1 MKRWILPCILLLVA
15 GCAREPAAYLIS
27 GSEIAITVERIKP
40 NFWSSGWE
48 LDLVAR
54 QHPNCQRRHHLK
66 PTKSEKVRVEVYTP
80 QRGVFIL
87 RQGKRWYVT
96 DLRTCA
102 LEAFADPPPEPGD
115 LVGTFMEKDG
125 EFKFV
130 ENKDHTAK
138 GAGPAEAE

>member
-1 MKRWILPCILLLVA
+1 MIRLCIAVLALVLS
-15 GCAREPAAYLIS
+15 GCAKEPAAYLIS
-27 GSEIAITVERIKP
+27 GSDIAITVERIKP

-48 LDLVAR
+48 LDLIAR
-54 QHPNCQRRHHLK
+54 QHPSCQRRHHLK
-66 PTKSEKVRVEVYTP
+66 PTKSDKVKVEVYTP
-80 QRGVFIL
+80 ARGVFIL

-102 LEAFADPPPEPGD
+102 MEPFADPPPEPGE

-130 ENKDHTAK
+130 ENKDRTAR
-138 GAGPAEAE
+138 GESPSEAD

>member
-1 MKRWILPCILLLVA
+1 MIRLIFAVLAVLIS
-15 GCAREPAAYLIS
+15 GCAKEPAAYQIS
-27 GSEIAITVERIKP
+27 GSDIAITVERIKP

-48 LDLVAR
+48 LDMIAR

-66 PTKSEKVRVEVYTP
+66 PTKSDKVKVEVYTP

-96 DLRTCA
+96 DLRTCDMSA
-102 LEAFADPPPEPGD
+102 YKEPPPEPGE
-115 LVGTFMEKDG
+115 LVGAFMEKDG

-130 ENKDHTAK
+130 ESKDRA
-138 GAGPAEAE
+138 AGGDSAAEAE